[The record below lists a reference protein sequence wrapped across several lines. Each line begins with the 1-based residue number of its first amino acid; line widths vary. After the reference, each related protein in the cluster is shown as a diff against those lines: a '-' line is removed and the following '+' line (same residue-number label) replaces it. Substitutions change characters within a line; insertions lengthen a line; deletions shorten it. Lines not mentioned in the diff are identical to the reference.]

1 MSEEQEREEGAGR
14 VKVVDRR
21 RYALDD
27 QGGVVA
33 RPDAEPRAPEPEPVR
48 PVPTPG
54 PAAPPTGAGIAAG
67 PATVK
72 PPAPPTAQPATQQ
85 AAQPSGKA
93 PALSAEEQAYAQQ
106 IFLEFLNGLAHSMLA
121 QLGEVPD
128 PGSGIVRE
136 DLEGAR
142 QTLEML
148 SVLRHKTEGNLT
160 AQEARMFD
168 GLLYELMMRFRQRV
182 EGTAGVRPATGGMPG
197 GRP

>member
-1 MSEEQEREEGAGR
+1 MSEGQEAAASGR

-21 RYALDD
+21 RYALDE
-27 QGGVVA
+27 QGELVS
-33 RPDAEPRAPEPEPVR
+33 RPDAQPRDPEPET
-48 PVPTPG
+48 PT
-54 PAAPPTGAGIAAG
+54 PAAPPPP
-67 PATVK
+67 PATPSV
-72 PPAPPTAQPATQQ
+72 APS
-85 AAQPSGKA
+85 AAQAPAGAGKA
-93 PALSAEEQAYAQQ
+93 PALSAEEQAYAQK

-160 AQEARMFD
+160 AQESRMFD
-168 GLLYELMMRFRQRV
+168 SLLYELMMRFRQRV
-182 EGTAGVRPATGGMPG
+182 EGMAGARGPG
-197 GRP
+197 GRPGPVPGDRP